1 MEHSPDLAAA
11 GPAGLVASA
20 RESVAALAETL
31 WAAARPEDLLD
42 VNVELERLRSLVA
55 GGARPRSRPRSRR
68 PRPRRRPG
76 WVSPGDYLT
85 VGVGWPA
92 RARAAAAAHRAGSVR
107 GPYGDA
113 ARAAPPVMS
122 RRSTPR

>member
-20 RESVAALAETL
+20 RESMAALAETL

-42 VNVELERLRSLVA
+42 VTVELERLRSLVA
-55 GGARPRSRPRSRR
+55 AVEAQVAAEVEATEAAKTA
-68 PRPRRRPG
+68 G

-85 VGVGWPA
+85 ACRVAGAGTGSGCCAPRGVC
-92 RARAAAAAHRAGSVR
+92 AGTVR
-107 GPYGDA
+107 
-113 ARAAPPVMS
+113 RRCWRSPPVTS
-122 RRSTPR
+122 RPSTPR